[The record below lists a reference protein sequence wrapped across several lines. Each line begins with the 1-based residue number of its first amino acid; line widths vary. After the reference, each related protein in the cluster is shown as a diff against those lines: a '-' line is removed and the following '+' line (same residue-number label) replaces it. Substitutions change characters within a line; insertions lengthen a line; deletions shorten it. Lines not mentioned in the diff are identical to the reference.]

1 MADIRLTAGNDIYIQ
16 PDEAANEWNDVYGG
30 DGHDTIK
37 MRMGVAIGGKGNDHI
52 ERIAGGF
59 GTLQAAYWDA
69 GDGLRVNLAEGWA
82 EDGQG
87 GRDTLI
93 GVTVIHGSGA
103 QSAWLQGS
111 DRDEYYWTN
120 GGSDEFY
127 GGAGRD
133 GAALN
138 GWFEPAPGQ
147 PWREALLSDLD
158 IQVSADGRTAL
169 ITPKSGK
176 GISIKLVDVEYVD
189 VQLTPGGDW
198 RTQVR
203 FDLTDF
209 IKPETQATEGLLAGG
224 SARWNAAQPMG
235 SAVALTY
242 SFVQQSSEPGF
253 RPFTAAEQQVVRE
266 LLAQTAG
273 LTQLSFTEV
282 TESGSTAGQLR
293 FGISQQASTKGQAY
307 LPGSGGER
315 AGDVWMDVES
325 MARLSPGS
333 EGYQALLHELGHA
346 LGLRHPRNVDPGD
359 NWATQLSAT
368 DDRSALTVMS
378 QQASGDGLFRSEWG
392 PLDVLALR
400 QLYGSRSSASADTVH
415 RLSTSDG
422 QMQTTL
428 VDDGGIDTLDASAL
442 GSGVS
447 LDLRP
452 GRLSSTGTADD
463 GRTAVGNLGIA
474 GGSWIEH
481 AIGTAQD
488 DVLLGNS
495 LDNQLTGG
503 LGNDWLDGAEGTD
516 TAVFSG
522 RRADYEVSTAFG
534 KTYVKARDGASGFDT
549 LVNIE
554 RLQFSDSLV
563 TLAATTLG
571 SDVVARV
578 DEDSAL
584 SLRLPDP
591 GDLARAAVS
600 YRLLGSAANGQA
612 SLSADG
618 QLSYTPKA
626 NFWGVEALSFEI
638 SSSSGT
644 NRYLVHVE
652 VLPVNDAAP
661 QVGELTVRAFSG
673 GLLRA
678 QLPLASDADGDALSY
693 ALAIEPV
700 QGAAMVGAAG
710 SFEYRAP
717 AGFAGPDTFSFSVS
731 DGQGGITLRAVK
743 LDVVAARR
751 GTEGADVMGDS
762 PLADRFEAGGGNDR
776 ISGGAGDDQIDGG
789 AGIDTAVYASR
800 RVPLSRS
807 AEGWT
812 LNAGSEGRDLLSQ
825 VERVQFANAHVA
837 LDLEGHAGSTAQ
849 ILRALFGKDFLA
861 NPAFVGI
868 GLQLFDAGV
877 PYADVV
883 RLALGTE
890 LFAQLAGG
898 RSHGAFVQHVYKNV
912 IGVAPSAPDLATF
925 TALLDQGVYTQES
938 LALLACQIEF
948 NAQSVE
954 LIGLAASGLEFLP
967 AG

>member
-1 MADIRLTAGNDIYIQ
+1 MAEIRLTAGNDIYIQ
-16 PDEAANEWNDVYGG
+16 AEEDAGQWNHVYGG

-37 MRMGVAIGGKGNDHI
+37 LHQGVAIGGKGNDHI
-52 ERIAGGF
+52 ERLAGGF
-59 GTLQAAYWDA
+59 GSLAAAYWDA
-69 GDGLRVNLAEGWA
+69 GDGLRVNLEEGWA

-93 GVTVIHGSGA
+93 GVNDVHGSGA
-103 QSAWLQGS
+103 ANAVVIGN
-111 DRDEYYWTN
+111 DNNNFYWTN
-120 GGSDEFY
+120 WGEDFFDGRGGNDV
-127 GGAGRD
+127 
-133 GAALN
+133 AAIN
-138 GWFEPAPGQ
+138 GYFIPAPGQ
-147 PWREALLSDLD
+147 PWKEVLLSDLD
-158 IQVSADGRTAL
+158 IQVSADGRNAV
-169 ITPKSGK
+169 IVPKAGTGLRVTLK
-176 GISIKLVDVEYVD
+176 DVEFIE
-189 VQLTPGGDW
+189 
-198 RTQVR
+198 VR
-203 FDLTDF
+203 VVAGNVLERFELASF
-209 IKPETQATEGLLAGG
+209 IQPEVIARDGLLAGS
-224 SARWNAAQPMG
+224 SARWNASQPLG

-253 RPFTAAEQQVVRE
+253 RPFSAAEQQLVRE
-266 LLAQTAG
+266 LLAQTAS

-282 TESGSTAGQLR
+282 SESGSTAGQLR
-293 FGISQQASTKGQAY
+293 FGVSQQASTKGQAH

-325 MARLSPGS
+325 MAQLSPGS

-359 NWATQLSAT
+359 SWPTQLSVT

-378 QQASGDGLFRSEWG
+378 QQPSSDGLFRSEWG

-400 QLYGSRSSASADTVH
+400 QLYGSRNSASNDTLH
-415 RLSTSDG
+415 RLSASDG

-428 VDDGGIDTLDASAL
+428 VDDGGVDTLDASAL

-452 GRLSSTGTADD
+452 GRQSSTGTADD
-463 GRTAVGNLGIA
+463 GRTAVGNLGIP
-474 GGSWIEH
+474 GSSWIEH

-516 TAVFSG
+516 TAVFAG
-522 RRADYEVSTAFG
+522 RRADYELSTAFG

-554 RLQFSDSLV
+554 RLQFTDGLV
-563 TLAATTLG
+563 TLAATTLS

-578 DEDSAL
+578 DEDSTL
-584 SLRLPDP
+584 SLRLLDP
-591 GDLARAAVS
+591 GDLARTAVS
-600 YRLLGSAANGQA
+600 YRLLGSAGNGQA

-638 SSSSGT
+638 TSSSGS

-661 QVGELTVRAFSG
+661 QVGDLVVRALSG
-673 GLLRA
+673 GVLRG
-678 QLPLASDADGDALSY
+678 QLPPASDADGDALSY
-693 ALAIEPV
+693 ALAIEPG
-700 QGAAMVGAAG
+700 QGAALVGTAG
-710 SFEYRAP
+710 AFEYRAP
-717 AGFAGPDTFSFSVS
+717 AGFAGPDRFSFSVS
-731 DGQGGITLRAVK
+731 DGQGGITLRSVM

-751 GTEGADVMGDS
+751 GTDGPDVMGDS
-762 PLADRFEAGGGNDR
+762 PLADRFEAGAGNDR

-789 AGIDTAVYASR
+789 AGIDTAVYAGA
-800 RVPLSRS
+800 RVPLSRNT
-807 AEGWT
+807 EGWT
-812 LNAGSEGRDLLSQ
+812 LSAGSEGRDLLSQ

-837 LDLEGHAGSTAQ
+837 LDLDGNAGSTAH

-861 NPAFVGI
+861 NPTFVGI
-868 GLQLFDAGV
+868 GLQLFDAGA

-898 RSHGAFVQHVYKNV
+898 RSHSAFVQHVYKNV
-912 IGVAPSAPDLATF
+912 IGVAPSPTDLANF

-948 NAQSVE
+948 NTQSVE
-954 LIGLAASGLEFLP
+954 LVGLAASGLEFLP